1 MFSVWLV
8 TNMVFTSNLNN
19 QITRLKVILKLVNL
33 NLFFNVESNLFECCD
48 ILLLGHHD

>member
-33 NLFFNVESNLFECCD
+33 NLFFNFESKLFECCD

>member
-8 TNMVFTSNLNN
+8 TNTVFTSNLNS
-19 QITRLKVILKLVNL
+19 QITWLKVKFKLVSL